1 MAKTQLK
8 HFING
13 EYVAS
18 KANDYFNLV
27 SPVTGEVYAQSPN
40 ATEAEVDAA
49 YAAAKEAF
57 KIWGRSTP
65 SMRQKALLKLAD
77 AIEANADR
85 LIEAQSRNTGQLKHL
100 IASEEVGV
108 SADQVRFF
116 AGAARLLDGSAT
128 GEYLEGLTSSIR
140 REPIGVVG
148 QVTPWNYP
156 LMMAIWKIAPALA
169 AGNTVVLKPSDT
181 TPEST
186 LLLAEIAAPFFPKG
200 AFNVVLGQAQVG
212 SKVVSHKTPA
222 LVSITGSVR
231 AGLQVAASA
240 AANLAKAH
248 LELGGKA
255 PVLVFED
262 ADIDKAVEM
271 IALTGYFNAGQDCT
285 AATRVIVA
293 EAVHDKFLAKL
304 VEAAKNTRFGDP
316 DDQDALYGPLN
327 NPNQLKNVKAFID
340 NLPAHAKVETGG
352 KQADRPGF
360 YFEPTV
366 ISGLKQHDEAI
377 QKEIFG
383 PVITVQK
390 FTDENDAIEKAND
403 VEYGLASSVWTK
415 DHARA
420 TRLSRELDFGTVWI
434 NTHIPLTAEM
444 PHGGFKKSGY
454 GKDLSG
460 YGFEEYTRVKHVMSS
475 NE

>member
-1 MAKTQLK
+1 MAKTQLQ

-18 KANDYFNLV
+18 KGNDFFDLV

-40 ATEAEVDAA
+40 ATEAEVDAT

-65 SMRQKALLKLAD
+65 STRQKALLNLAD

-100 IASEEVGV
+100 IASEEVGA

-116 AGAARLLDGSAT
+116 AGAARLLDGTAT

-140 REPIGVVG
+140 REPVGVVG

-156 LMMAIWKIAPALA
+156 LMMAVWKIAPALA

-262 ADIDKAVEM
+262 ADLDKAVEM

-293 EAVHDKFLAKL
+293 ESVHDEFLSKL
-304 VEAAKNTRFGDP
+304 IEAAKNTRFGDP

-327 NPNQLKNVKAFID
+327 NANQLKNVKAFID

-377 QKEIFG
+377 QNEIFG

>member
-1 MAKTQLK
+1 MGTTQLK

-13 EYVAS
+13 EYVSA
-18 KANDYFNLV
+18 KQQDYFDLV
-27 SPVTGEVYAQSPN
+27 SPVTGQVYAQSPN
-40 ATEAEVDAA
+40 ATDAEVDAA
-49 YAAAKEAF
+49 YAAAKAAF

-65 SMRQKALLKLAD
+65 SVRQKALLNLAD

-100 IASEEVGV
+100 IASEEITG
-108 SADQVRFF
+108 SADQIRFF
-116 AGAARLLDGSAT
+116 AGAARMLEGTAT
-128 GEYLEGLTSSIR
+128 SEYMEGLTSSIR

-156 LMMAIWKIAPALA
+156 LMMAVWKIAPALA
-169 AGNTVVLKPSDT
+169 AGNTLVLKPSDT

-200 AFNVVLGQAQVG
+200 AFNVVLGTAAVG

-255 PVLVFED
+255 PVLIFED
-262 ADIDKAVEM
+262 ADIDKAVEH
-271 IALTGYFNAGQDCT
+271 IAMTGYFNAGQDCT

-293 EAVHDKFLAKL
+293 EQVYDEFLAKL
-304 VEAAKNTRFGDP
+304 IVAAQNTRFGDP
-316 DDQDALYGPLN
+316 DDLDALYGPLN
-327 NPNQLKNVKAFID
+327 NANQLKNVKAFIQ

-366 ISGLKQHDEAI
+366 ISGLK
-377 QKEIFG
+377 
-383 PVITVQK
+383 
-390 FTDENDAIEKAND
+390 
-403 VEYGLASSVWTK
+403 
-415 DHARA
+415 
-420 TRLSRELDFGTVWI
+420 
-434 NTHIPLTAEM
+434 
-444 PHGGFKKSGY
+444 
-454 GKDLSG
+454 
-460 YGFEEYTRVKHVMSS
+460 
-475 NE
+475 